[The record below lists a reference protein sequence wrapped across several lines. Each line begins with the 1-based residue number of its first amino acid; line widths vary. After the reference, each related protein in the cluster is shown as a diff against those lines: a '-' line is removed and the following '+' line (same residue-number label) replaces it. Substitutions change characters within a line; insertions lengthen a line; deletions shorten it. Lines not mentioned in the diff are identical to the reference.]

1 MRRLLT
7 ITICS
12 LLMVALCASVAFAGN
27 GKGRESAP
35 GQIKKSDVPAVETS
49 VGETSSANPGNS
61 GRGKAKG
68 HDEDSTNNADG
79 QSGEATGTATR
90 SKNASG
96 TAQVVRERQGI
107 ENAADR
113 IAGNIAKAEKA
124 VADGKKKQVPPGL
137 QKVLEKFLG
146 WLGVTPEPDA
156 SEETTPDVSVE
167 TTPAE

>member
-1 MRRLLT
+1 MRRLLF
-7 ITICS
+7 ITICA
-12 LLMVALCASVAFAGN
+12 LLMVTLCAPAAFAGN

-35 GQIKKSDVPAVETS
+35 GQAKKSDVPAVETS
-49 VGETSSANPGNS
+49 AEETSSANPGNS

-68 HDEDSTNNADG
+68 HDDSKDNANG

-96 TAQVVRERQGI
+96 TEQSVRERQGI
-107 ENAADR
+107 GNAADR
-113 IAGNIAKAEKA
+113 IASNIAKAEKA
-124 VADGKKKQVPPGL
+124 VEDGKKKQVPPGL

-146 WLGVTPEPDA
+146 WLGVTPEPDV

-167 TTPAE
+167 TTPTE